1 MMNNPFDVLE
11 ARLANIESLLLDL
24 KHTPKPVEELPD
36 RITIDEVCRITG
48 LRKPTIYKMTS
59 TGEIPCFRIG
69 KAKLIFSR
77 AELKKWMEARTIRKQ
92 SLEQIAT
99 KQLQT
104 AAIQKA
110 KRKG

>member
-1 MMNNPFDVLE
+1 MMNNPFDLLE
-11 ARLANIESLLLDL
+11 ARLSNIERLLLDL
-24 KHTPKPVEELPD
+24 KHAPKPVEELPD
-36 RITIDEVCRITG
+36 RIIIDEVCNITG

-69 KAKLIFSR
+69 QGRLVFSR
-77 AELKKWMEARTIRKQ
+77 SELKKLMEARTIRKQ

-99 KQLQT
+99 NQLQT